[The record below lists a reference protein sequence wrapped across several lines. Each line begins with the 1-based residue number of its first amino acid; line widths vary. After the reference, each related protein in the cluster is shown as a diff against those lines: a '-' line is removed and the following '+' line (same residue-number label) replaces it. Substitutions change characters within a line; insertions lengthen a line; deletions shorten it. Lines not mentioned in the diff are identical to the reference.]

1 MYTSHK
7 TSSQLSSS
15 HDLTLTAGRSQVMR
29 NAGVQPGP
37 GAVHYKNSVYLLHSV
52 ELGVFSQFTGSPAMQ
67 HARLQARS
75 SCAAAVM
82 CEPGALDAQPI
93 SQFVGVH
100 SMRKCSTSFSGLLE
114 VGMPHSSSWHMCVMV
129 ARYAI
134 APCPA
139 SI

>member
-1 MYTSHK
+1 MNPKISTFIMTENHDFDMSHPA
-7 TSSQLSSS
+7 LSR
-15 HDLTLTAGRSQVMR
+15 TT
-29 NAGVQPGP
+29 VQPGP
-37 GAVHYKNSVYLLHSV
+37 GSAVHYKNSVYLLHSV
-52 ELGVFSQFTGSPAMQ
+52 ELGVFSQFTGSPALQ

-100 SMRKCSTSFSGLLE
+100 SMRKCSTLFSGLLQ
-114 VGMPHSSSWHMCVMV
+114 VGKPHSSSWHMCVMV

-139 SI
+139 SIE